1 MTAARLFAKIVAVLA
16 VGFVK
21 IAGLAAG
28 SRWSAAVAQHMAR
41 AAFQVQDDQRY
52 FFFAGNPLLLWRAET
67 LFTKEPETIAWIR
80 SFGCNDVFYDIGANV
95 GSYSIYAGR
104 RCRRVLAFE
113 PEAQNF
119 AVLNKNINLNN
130 LQQVVTAFPFALS
143 DENKL
148 DTLRLNRLEAG
159 AALHSFGTNIDFKGE
174 HFESAFEQGSISL
187 TLDELVFSYALE
199 FPNFIK
205 IDVDGLEGRI
215 VNGGA
220 RVLADPRLKGLLLE
234 LNESS
239 SDDMRVIA
247 LLENCGLR
255 VGTRGDAVSDPGGRF
270 SMRNFIFTRDAV

>member
-1 MTAARLFAKIVAVLA
+1 PVL
-16 VGFVK
+16 
-21 IAGLAAG
+21 L
-28 SRWSAAVAQHMAR
+28 WSA
-41 AAFQVQDDQRY
+41 
-52 FFFAGNPLLLWRAET
+52 ET
-67 LFTKEPETIAWIR
+67 RFTKEPETIAWIR
-80 SFGCNDVFYDIGANV
+80 SFGGNDVFYDIGANI

-130 LQQVVTAFPFALS
+130 LQHIVTAFPFALS
-143 DENKL
+143 DERKL

-205 IDVDGLEGRI
+205 IDVDGLESRI
-215 VNGGA
+215 IKGGM
-220 RVLADPRLKGLLLE
+220 RVLADPRLK
-234 LNESS
+234 
-239 SDDMRVIA
+239 
-247 LLENCGLR
+247 
-255 VGTRGDAVSDPGGRF
+255 
-270 SMRNFIFTRDAV
+270 